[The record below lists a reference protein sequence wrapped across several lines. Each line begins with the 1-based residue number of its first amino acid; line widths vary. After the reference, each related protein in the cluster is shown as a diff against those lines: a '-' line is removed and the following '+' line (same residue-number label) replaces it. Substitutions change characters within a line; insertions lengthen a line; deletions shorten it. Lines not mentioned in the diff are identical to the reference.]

1 MNSLQIGFL
10 IFILLPLILSPIVDV
25 VTFKSKKFALWI
37 TWSEAI
43 LPLYMLEMIILALA
57 AAFVMMGKI

>member
-10 IFILLPLILSPIVDV
+10 IFLLLPVIFSFIVDI
-25 VTFKSKKFALWI
+25 VTFKSKKAALWI
-37 TWSEAI
+37 TWPEAI

-57 AAFVMMGKI
+57 AAFVMMGM